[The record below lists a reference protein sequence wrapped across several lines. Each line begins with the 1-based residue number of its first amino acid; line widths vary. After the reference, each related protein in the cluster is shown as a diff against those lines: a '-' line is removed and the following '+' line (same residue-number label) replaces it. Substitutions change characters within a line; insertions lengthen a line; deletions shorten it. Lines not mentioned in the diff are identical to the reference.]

1 MGTEVAQTSVDM
13 SPRSG
18 RGVGTAAGWR
28 TALAALVLVVLSP
41 SSRGHFVSQIYAEL
55 GSAEQVPSIEI
66 LFDAG
71 WATVEQRNDPW
82 APQPK
87 RGWWVE
93 LPRDEQMALT
103 AAAAEWLRG
112 TVSLRKQNREV
123 GYDLQFPDFR
133 TDPPDFPSLLNGGA
147 YFRVLLVP
155 DEPLPGLSLAI
166 RKSAE
171 GDPSWMFAWRSPG
184 SGELNYQKVAA
195 GDGWTIP
202 SGTAPG
208 EASRPGALTCL
219 SQGFL
224 HVLPGGIDH
233 LLFVLGLF
241 FFQRNWRILVLQS
254 LAFTLGH
261 TATLG
266 IAAAGWVRMPATV
279 VEPLIAAS
287 IVGIAFENLYF
298 SPSIKRRTAIV
309 FVFGLLHGLGFAS
322 ALAAWIQPGPGFLVS
337 LVSANAG
344 VELAQVSVL
353 AFAWLA
359 TARWSDGDRPAW
371 FRHANHSLLIVGLVW
386 CGLILFQ

>member
-1 MGTEVAQTSVDM
+1 
-13 SPRSG
+13 
-18 RGVGTAAGWR
+18 
-28 TALAALVLVVLSP
+28 
-41 SSRGHFVSQIYAEL
+41 
-55 GSAEQVPSIEI
+55 
-66 LFDAG
+66 
-71 WATVEQRNDPW
+71 
-82 APQPK
+82 
-87 RGWWVE
+87 
-93 LPRDEQMALT
+93 
-103 AAAAEWLRG
+103 
-112 TVSLRKQNREV
+112 
-123 GYDLQFPDFR
+123 
-133 TDPPDFPSLLNGGA
+133 
-147 YFRVLLVP
+147 
-155 DEPLPGLSLAI
+155 
-166 RKSAE
+166 
-171 GDPSWMFAWRSPG
+171 MFAWRSPG

-287 IVGIAFENLYF
+287 IVGIAFENLYL